1 MFTHEIGPWYTD
13 NGSMISRITHTMLD
27 EDIAVCITVDADD
40 NSLILHK
47 IGKMEFIKNYYDTA
61 VQRLASIGCQDLANE
76 WKLISFNVQYP
87 EFNFAPKGYNF
98 TIDEICTLINWW
110 NNSPG
115 SEGGEILTM
124 SIDNAKDKLAMLS
137 RIGF

>member
-1 MFTHEIGPWYTD
+1 MHEIGPWYTD
-13 NGSMISRITHTMLD
+13 NGSMISRITGTILD
-27 EDIAVCITVDADD
+27 EDIAICISIDADD
-40 NSLILHK
+40 NLLIAHK
-47 IGKMEFIKNYYDTA
+47 VGKMKQIRTYYDTT
-61 VQRLASIGCQDLANE
+61 VQKLVSRGCQELASE

-87 EFNFAPKGYNF
+87 EFSFAPEGYNF

-115 SEGGEILTM
+115 TEGSKILSM
-124 SIDNAKDKLAMLS
+124 SIDEAKDKLEMLS

>member
-13 NGSMISRITHTMLD
+13 NGSMLSRITGTMLD
-27 EDIAVCITVDADD
+27 EDIAVCITIDAND

-47 IGKMEFIKNYYDTA
+47 IGKMAFIKDYYDTA
-61 VQRLASIGCQDLANE
+61 VQRLASIGCQEIANE

-87 EFNFAPKGYNF
+87 EFNFVPEGYNF

-115 SEGGEILTM
+115 AEGSKILTM
-124 SIDNAKDKLAMLS
+124 SIDDAKDKLELLS

>member
-13 NGSMISRITHTMLD
+13 NGSMISRITHTILD

-61 VQRLASIGCQDLANE
+61 VQRLAGIGCQDLANE

-87 EFNFAPKGYNF
+87 EFNFAPEDYNF

-115 SEGGEILTM
+115 AEGSKILTM
-124 SIDNAKDKLAMLS
+124 PIDDAKDKLEMLS